1 MNDQSWQFGEGN
13 EYLSLDFSRCQR
25 PDGTFYG
32 TGGQCRKGVQAPPKE
47 KNPAKGRKP
56 VDSAML
62 GKMSDKQLGTLMS
75 RKELD
80 TDQKAAI
87 SKELQDRR
95 NAALNADKSGNS
107 ARTADAEAGKTPETA
122 LLSKAAGGGYLKQ
135 GGVQVEDGD
144 LVQPNGNGIPVSK
157 VTKAMA
163 KEEMMESYRFG
174 MNRDQIE
181 FARETGRI
189 TPQQSGR
196 LERMLDS
203 EGGMRA
209 VQTAP
214 VVRDAG
220 DPGNNLGGYKMGI
233 NGNKVNLT
241 KTIYGNYVVT
251 MDD

>member
-122 LLSKAAGGGYLKQ
+122 LLSKAAGGTYLKQ
-135 GGVQVEDGD
+135 GGMRVEDGD
-144 LVQPNGNGIPVSK
+144 LVKPNGDSIPVSK

-163 KEEMMESYRFG
+163 KEEMVENYRFG
-174 MNRDQIE
+174 MNRDALETSRDSGSITSKE
-181 FARETGRI
+181 F
-189 TPQQSGR
+189 SR

-203 EGGMRA
+203 EGSMRV

-214 VVRDAG
+214 VVRDPG
-220 DPGNNLGGYKMGI
+220 SPGNNLGGYKMGI
-233 NGNKVNLT
+233 NGNTVNLT
-241 KTIYGNYVVT
+241 KTIYGNYLVT
-251 MDD
+251 VD